1 MYEDD
6 GESTAAKAEAP
17 GSGTHSAVTSVTWQG
32 SCAPGERLELT
43 ISTKGTHHAM
53 VATRK
58 HALQLRGCQVPPRA
72 ATVNGQGISATTGF
86 VGVAMA
92 GNTNKTVDHTIIEP
106 TGDLGWI
113 LSTPRD
119 GASRSLVTGSEALH
133 VGLGEHAA
141 HAAVRV
147 QIDF

>member
-17 GSGTHSAVTSVTWQG
+17 GSGMHSTLISVTWMG
-32 SCAPGERLELT
+32 SCVPGERLELT

-72 ATVNGQGISATTGF
+72 ATVNGQDISATTRF
-86 VGVAMA
+86 VGVATTGSA
-92 GNTNKTVDHTIIEP
+92 DKAANHTIIEP

-113 LSTPRD
+113 LSQPTD

-141 HAAVRV
+141 HAEVRV